1 MYIASV
7 MNKKVTVV
15 ILDNIRSV
23 YNVGSIFRTSDALGV
38 DKIYLCGCTPTPTD
52 RFGRARKDL
61 AKVALG
67 AEEDIAWEYVKETKE
82 IIKKL
87 KKGLPAAT
95 SFNGS
100 AAQVGKFQIIAVE
113 QDKKSVNFKK
123 IKPKYPVAIVMGNEV
138 GGIDKKTLGL
148 CDLIAEIP
156 MVGNKESLNVSVS
169 FGIAGYQI
177 FGDK

>member
-1 MYIASV
+1 MEKV
-7 MNKKVTVV
+7 KKIKKVV

-23 YNVGSIFRTSDALGV
+23 YNVGSIFRTADALGV
-38 DKIYLCGCTPTPTD
+38 DKIYLCGCTPTPID

-67 AEEDIAWEYVKETKE
+67 AEKDIVWEYVKETKD

-87 KKGLPAAT
+87 KKDLPAQA
-95 SFNGS
+95 G
-100 AAQVGKFQIIAVE
+100 GFQIIAVE
-113 QDKKSVNFKK
+113 QDKKSINFKK
-123 IKPKYPVAIVMGNEV
+123 IVAKYPVAIVMGNEV
-138 GGIDKKTLGL
+138 GGIDKKTLDL

-177 FGDK
+177 LADK